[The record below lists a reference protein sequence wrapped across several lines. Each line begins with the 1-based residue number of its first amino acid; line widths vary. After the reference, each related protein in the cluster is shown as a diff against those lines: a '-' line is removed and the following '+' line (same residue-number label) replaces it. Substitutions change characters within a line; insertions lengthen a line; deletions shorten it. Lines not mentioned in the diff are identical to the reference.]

1 MVVGSSSGSGFVL
14 VFALARMA
22 DAEEDDSAEWLR
34 ELVGFSL
41 PAASVQVDDST
52 EWLHELVGL
61 SAAPAAPSVQVD
73 DSTEW

>member
-1 MVVGSSSGSGFVL
+1 
-14 VFALARMA
+14 MA

-52 EWLHELVGL
+52 EWLNELLASKTSILNVTI
-61 SAAPAAPSVQVD
+61 V
-73 DSTEW
+73 